1 MDDRQSCC
9 RGSDGRRFLRSGN
22 APQYETSRR
31 ARVEA
36 VSNAVRLVARRSYE
50 KAPKNF
56 SCPAA
61 INPLFFHV
69 ILHPRAGSHSQL
81 PSTDMRQ
88 QPRSRAHL
96 QPSAEVSSQGGTFLA
111 IRALRA
117 LRTNEPAV
125 APSRLAE
132 QAEDLTALIVDA
144 RSYVASDDD
153 GLVNKPDEVHQA
165 ADPMCLG
172 TIGSGGS
179 PLSCVTRQ
187 PSQNSSDCPTPFA
200 ETMRA
205 VLARCGRQSV
215 VFGDVG
221 AAAAG
226 FAIADAATGGQSG
239 EGSSRAA
246 GPRRRTRTLSERWP
260 TVEEACAA
268 AAAEVQAAAG
278 RVEAD
283 GAGEGSAAAEG
294 GIGVDSVATRKPT
307 RKRKAEWR
315 PQFSQ
320 ELLGRLKEGRLAVE
334 APQAADVQ
342 AAEVQAAEVQVE
354 EGAELE
360 EGELEEGEI
369 LEETDRAVEAG
380 RAEVQSE
387 PDAEVQ
393 TQAAEKT
400 RLTPEVKVKA
410 NREIEA
416 RQARMEYLQLMAEA
430 SRHIAEEDSRADKVL
445 RKAIALEPSE
455 PGAYD
460 LLGTVLRS
468 TGRYAEAVQS
478 FLKAAARHPD
488 GSRRWAWSRV
498 QSSECTTAYSRLHLS
513 QGLPLQ
519 PAPVLVAAH
528 QAVQSAA
535 QPAAVPIGIAW
546 LAADPLRGALRRAA
560 HKNVACEGWRARA
573 ASCGAVVPGTILGGH
588 VGVASSSAPPLTS
601 TSSPYAATTPDASA
615 VVKSLPKGYVCR
627 LCGVAG
633 HWFFA
638 CPQVKVAS
646 ADAAAHRPALGR
658 AAPDEEML
666 HAVEVPMAA
675 PAVNKQCSG
684 CRKYL
689 PRGDASSSREGNTA
703 CFSSTQ
709 WKKSIAKGGN
719 NRRCKDCTGYD
730 PDIVC
735 STFAFAAGTRELANL
750 ELQLSREQARCE
762 LRLQSMAATGEGGTA
777 DTGTTAAAAVV
788 AVAAAAGAAAAA
800 TVAATGAGQGGD
812 ARGAVAAAGAAGVAA
827 GATSAATSCNAQGS
841 AVEAMR
847 EAAWRTQGNTAP
859 RPRMP
864 LPPPRPPRPPQGA
877 RA

>member
-1 MDDRQSCC
+1 
-9 RGSDGRRFLRSGN
+9 
-22 APQYETSRR
+22 
-31 ARVEA
+31 
-36 VSNAVRLVARRSYE
+36 
-50 KAPKNF
+50 
-56 SCPAA
+56 
-61 INPLFFHV
+61 
-69 ILHPRAGSHSQL
+69 
-81 PSTDMRQ
+81 MRQ
-88 QPRSRAHL
+88 HPRSRAHV
-96 QPSAEVSSQGGTFLA
+96 QPSTEVSRQGGAFLA

-125 APSRLAE
+125 APSRIAE
-132 QAEDLTALIVDA
+132 QAEDLTALLVDA
-144 RSYVASDDD
+144 RSYVAGDD
-153 GLVNKPDEVHQA
+153 GLVSEPDEMHQA
-165 ADPMCLG
+165 ADPMWLV

-179 PLSCVTRQ
+179 PLSSVTRQ
-187 PSQNSSDCPTPFA
+187 PSENSSDCPTPFA

-278 RVEAD
+278 RVKAD

-519 PAPVLVAAH
+519 PAPVLVAAQRCSPQH
-528 QAVQSAA
+528 SRRPFPLESHGW
-535 QPAAVPIGIAW
+535 QPT
-546 LAADPLRGALRRAA
+546 RCAA
-560 HKNVACEGWRARA
+560 HFAALPTRTWRARA
-573 ASCGAVVPGTILGGH
+573 GVRGLPAAVRSFQERSWGATLASPP
-588 VGVASSSAPPLTS
+588 PPL
-601 TSSPYAATTPDASA
+601 
-615 VVKSLPKGYVCR
+615 R
-627 LCGVAG
+627 L
-633 HWFFA
+633 
-638 CPQVKVAS
+638 S
-646 ADAAAHRPALGR
+646 
-658 AAPDEEML
+658 
-666 HAVEVPMAA
+666 
-675 PAVNKQCSG
+675 
-684 CRKYL
+684 
-689 PRGDASSSREGNTA
+689 
-703 CFSSTQ
+703 
-709 WKKSIAKGGN
+709 
-719 NRRCKDCTGYD
+719 
-730 PDIVC
+730 
-735 STFAFAAGTRELANL
+735 
-750 ELQLSREQARCE
+750 
-762 LRLQSMAATGEGGTA
+762 
-777 DTGTTAAAAVV
+777 
-788 AVAAAAGAAAAA
+788 
-800 TVAATGAGQGGD
+800 
-812 ARGAVAAAGAAGVAA
+812 
-827 GATSAATSCNAQGS
+827 
-841 AVEAMR
+841 
-847 EAAWRTQGNTAP
+847 
-859 RPRMP
+859 
-864 LPPPRPPRPPQGA
+864 PPPRRPTPPPPPTRPLSSSHYP
-877 RA
+877 RATCAVSAGWPAIGFSRAHR

>member
-1 MDDRQSCC
+1 MTTISQGQGFEARLI
-9 RGSDGRRFLRSGN
+9 R
-22 APQYETSRR
+22 ETF
-31 ARVEA
+31 V
-36 VSNAVRLVARRSYE
+36 
-50 KAPKNF
+50 F
-56 SCPAA
+56 
-61 INPLFFHV
+61 
-69 ILHPRAGSHSQL
+69 LHPETWRHPPSSPPTTTLTRQ

-88 QPRSRAHL
+88 HPRSRAHV
-96 QPSAEVSSQGGTFLA
+96 QPSTEVSSQGGAFLA

-125 APSRLAE
+125 APSRIAE
-132 QAEDLTALIVDA
+132 QAEDLTALLVDA
-144 RSYVASDDD
+144 RSYVAGDD
-153 GLVNKPDEVHQA
+153 GLVSEPDEMHQA
-165 ADPMCLG
+165 ADPMWLV

-179 PLSCVTRQ
+179 PLSSVTRQ
-187 PSQNSSDCPTPFA
+187 PSENSSDCPTPFA

-205 VLARCGRQSV
+205 VLARRGRQSV

-226 FAIADAATGGQSG
+226 VAIADAATGGQSG

-246 GPRRRTRTLSERWP
+246 GPRRRTRTWSERWP

-268 AAAEVQAAAG
+268 AVAEFQAAEQVQ
-278 RVEAD
+278 VEAD
-283 GAGEGSAAAEG
+283 GAAEGSAAAEG
-294 GIGVDSVATRKPT
+294 GMEVDSVATRKHT

-315 PQFSQ
+315 PQFSR
-320 ELLGRLKEGRLAVE
+320 ELLGRLKEGRLTAK
-334 APQAADVQ
+334 AQAAGVQ
-342 AAEVQAAEVQVE
+342 AAEVQAAEVQIE

-360 EGELEEGEI
+360 EGELEEGKI
-369 LEETDRAVEAG
+369 LEETDGAVEAG

-387 PDAEVQ
+387 ADAEVQ
-393 TQAAEKT
+393 AQAAEKT
-400 RLTPEVKVKA
+400 RLAPEVKVKE
-410 NREIEA
+410 NREISEA

-445 RKAIALEPSE
+445 RKAIAIEPSE

-460 LLGTVLRS
+460 LLGTTLRS
-468 TGRYAEAVQS
+468 MGRYAEAVHS
-478 FLKAAARHPD
+478 FRKAAARHPE

-498 QSSECTTAYSRLHLS
+498 QSSECTTAYSRLHLAQVS

-519 PAPVLVAAH
+519 PAPVLVATH
-528 QAVQSAA
+528 QATVAV
-535 QPAAVPIGIAW
+535 QPAVQQAVVPTPW
-546 LAADPLRGALRRAA
+546 LAADPLRGALLRAA
-560 HKNVACEGWRARA
+560 HTNVACEGWRARA
-573 ASCGAVVPGTILGGH
+573 ASCGAAVPRTILGGH
-588 VGVASSSAPPLTS
+588 VGAAASSAPPLTS
-601 TSSPYAATTPDASA
+601 ASSPYAATTPDASA

-633 HWFFA
+633 HWIRA

-646 ADAAAHRPALGR
+646 ADAAVQRSALGR

-675 PAVNKQCSG
+675 SAVNKQCSG

-709 WKKSIAKGGN
+709 WKKSITKGGN

-735 STFAFAAGTRELANL
+735 STFAFTAGTRELANL

-762 LRLQSMAATGEGGTA
+762 LRRQSMAATGEVGAA
-777 DTGTTAAAAVV
+777 DTGT
-788 AVAAAAGAAAAA
+788 AAAAA
-800 TVAATGAGQGGD
+800 GAGQGGD
-812 ARGAVAAAGAAGVAA
+812 ARGAVTAAGAAGAAAGAA
-827 GATSAATSCNAQGS
+827 SAATSCNAQGS
-841 AVEAMR
+841 AIEAMQ
-847 EAAWRTQGNTAP
+847 EAAWRTQGATAP

-864 LPPPRPPRPPQGA
+864 LPLPRPPQGA
-877 RA
+877 GA